1 MSYFI
6 DYNIIRVR
14 FGEIYHMV
22 YNSLLTKTLRHKS
35 MFTEGWEFNNK
46 VVVGLTPI
54 SEEAA
59 AAEKITEP
67 NTVSL

>member
-1 MSYFI
+1 
-6 DYNIIRVR
+6 
-14 FGEIYHMV
+14 MV

-35 MFTEGWEFNNK
+35 MFTVGWEFNNK